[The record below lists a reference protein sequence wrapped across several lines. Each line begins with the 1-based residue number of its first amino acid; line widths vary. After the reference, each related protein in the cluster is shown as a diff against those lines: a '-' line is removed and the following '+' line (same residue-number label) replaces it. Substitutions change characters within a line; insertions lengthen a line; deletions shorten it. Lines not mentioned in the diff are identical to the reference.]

1 MQDSIFTRIIKGEI
15 PSHKVYEDE
24 KTYAFLDIHP
34 VQQGMTLVV
43 PKTQVAQF
51 TELDNDDYVALWQ
64 AVKKV
69 AQRLHEMYPDKRRI
83 GVQVEGLDVD
93 HVHVKL
99 FPIDTGAEFRKEPDM
114 VTEPDHAALAEL
126 AKKLAF

>member
-1 MQDSIFTRIIKGEI
+1 MQDSIFMKIIKGEI
-15 PSHKVYEDE
+15 PSHKVYEDA

-34 VQQGMTLVV
+34 VQEGMTLVV
-43 PKTQVAQF
+43 PKVQVAEF
-51 TELDNDDYVALWQ
+51 TDLADEDYIALWQ

-69 AQRLHEMYPDKRRI
+69 ARRLHEMYPNKRRI

-114 VTEPDHAALAEL
+114 NAEPDHMALAEL
-126 AKKLAF
+126 ARKLAF

>member
-1 MQDSIFTRIIKGEI
+1 MQDSIFTKIIKGEI

-43 PKTQVAQF
+43 PKTQVTQF
-51 TELDNDDYVALWQ
+51 TELDDEDYVALWQ

-69 AQRLHEMYPDKRRI
+69 AQRLHEMYPGKRRI